1 MYILNYDSNLLHIFP
16 LVPRPGFLTTRHV
29 LECISAGCPKLKSLT
44 LDSNMRWNL
53 ERNRESLEELRKG
66 CKELKDLKLF
76 QIFWKSNNAEDD
88 IKKIFPDCNV
98 EIKERDFC
106 SNPFE
111 IFYL

>member
-16 LVPRPGFLTTRHV
+16 LVPRPGGNGLTTRHV

-44 LDSNMRWNL
+44 LDSNMWDL
-53 ERNRESLEELRKG
+53 EINRKSLKELRKG

-76 QIFWKSNNAEDD
+76 QILCKSNNAEDD

-98 EIKERDFC
+98 EIKECDLKLWMKMNL
-106 SNPFE
+106 S
-111 IFYL
+111 